1 MTYTKYRK
9 KQKMENNNKSLI
21 KPAFKNYFKILG
33 KSLPFLGFFTLVVIA
48 VWLFEFV
55 LTMYGYGLGF
65 FNIILLGLV
74 LVPLYFATQ
83 VCTYMIY
90 RDGRD
95 VPSQHFFN
103 LFKLYFKPNF
113 MGIYRIIRTLLLSI
127 LWSFL
132 AVLGFSIVYSILSST
147 IDPALASAMETI
159 ASYIE
164 AGDTEAAMNFMETS
178 VAYSRFLDLIIY
190 VSTTVES
197 ASFLFYMARNSAVM
211 YVSEVVTAPSPRF
224 VTEAY
229 KNAFRGRHI
238 PSYNKDFFKGT
249 WFIFLFIVA
258 MYALGSTIG
267 YYVFLDNEL
276 QWLLMANLG
285 QGFSLILLPFVLPYF
300 LTFLTNLI
308 ERHKKGFVDSAFE
321 LVEISYQG
329 LKERG
334 MFRNDDDEA
343 KYKDAMNHYKDE
355 VNKGQE
361 EEPIEAETKEKETDH
376 INTDDYGS
384 SDHH

>member
-1 MTYTKYRK
+1 
-9 KQKMENNNKSLI
+9 MENNKTSFI
-21 KPAFKNYFKILG
+21 KPAFKSYFKVLG
-33 KSLPFLGFFTLVVIA
+33 KSLPFLGFFTLVVLA

-113 MGIYRIIRTLLLSI
+113 MGIYRIITSLLLSM

-132 AVLGFSIVYSILSST
+132 ATFVFSILYSSLSGT
-147 IDPALASAMETI
+147 IDPAFASALDTLS
-159 ASYIE
+159 AYID
-164 AGDTEAAMNFMETS
+164 AGDSEAALNFIETS
-178 VAYSRFLDLIIY
+178 PAYSHFLDLLIY

-211 YVSEVVTAPSPRF
+211 YVSEVITAPSPRF
-224 VTEAY
+224 VQDAY
-229 KNAFRGRHI
+229 KNAFRGHHI
-238 PSYNKDFFKGT
+238 PNYNKDFFKGT
-249 WFIFLFIVA
+249 WFLFVLVAA
-258 MYALGSTIG
+258 MYVLGTFVG
-267 YYVFLDNEL
+267 YYVFQDNEL

-285 QGFSLILLPFVLPYF
+285 LGCSLILIPFILPYF
-300 LTFLTNLI
+300 LVFLTNLI
-308 ERHKKGFVDSAFE
+308 EGHKKGFIAAAFE
-321 LVEISYQG
+321 LIRFSYEEM
-329 LKERG
+329 KARG
-334 MFRNDDDEA
+334 MFARKEDEEKFQEA
-343 KYKDAMNHYKDE
+343 MKSYENAVNEDPKDAVDA
-355 VNKGQE
+355 
-361 EEPIEAETKEKETDH
+361 EAKEKEDNSV
-376 INTDDYGS
+376 NTDDYGS